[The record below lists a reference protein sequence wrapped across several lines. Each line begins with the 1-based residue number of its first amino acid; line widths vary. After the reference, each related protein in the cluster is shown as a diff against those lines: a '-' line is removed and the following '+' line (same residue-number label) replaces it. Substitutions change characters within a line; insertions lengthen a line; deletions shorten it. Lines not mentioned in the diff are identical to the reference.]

1 MATTKN
7 HSRLF
12 YAPRI
17 DLYQARAAI
26 ERLRR
31 ESARHIGNSAHTL
44 NIENLY
50 LFVID
55 LENIHFLHSA
65 EHTADGFYGQA
76 EIVANIDSR
85 HGQSKLCCTQ
95 FSPRIATGDAEK
107 QGRNSLL
114 GRVFAQQS
122 NE

>member
-85 HGQSKLCCTQ
+85 HGESELRRAQLAS
-95 FSPRIATGDAEK
+95 RIASG
-107 QGRNSLL
+107 N
-114 GRVFAQQS
+114 AQ
-122 NE
+122 